1 MLTFC
6 RVWCCGKAIIPA
18 SCGCHSGVITGGW
31 RGHTF
36 QYDDWWALL
45 LMRLFN
51 SGALWVAQ
59 THSMASVLETRLL
72 CCNKAEAA
80 AMRWAHTWILSSWL
94 FRLIAYH
101 CDKEL
106 RHGNFHSVLLFEGN
120 KSLGFFVFFSILWA
134 HMHTTLVMC
143 TTTASAVFSSK
154 LFECVAWP
162 SQSTPAL
169 DLSLILCLCL
179 PSLDL

>member
-1 MLTFC
+1 MAISI
-6 RVWCCGKAIIPA
+6 VCCYLK
-18 SCGCHSGVITGGW
+18 VINL
-31 RGHTF
+31 
-36 QYDDWWALL
+36 WA
-45 LMRLFN
+45 F
-51 SGALWVAQ
+51 
-59 THSMASVLETRLL
+59 L
-72 CCNKAEAA
+72 C
-80 AMRWAHTWILSSWL
+80 
-94 FRLIAYH
+94 
-101 CDKEL
+101 
-106 RHGNFHSVLLFEGN
+106 
-120 KSLGFFVFFSILWA
+120 FFSILWA